1 MSTPTKLKRTL
12 LVQAR
17 EKKGWTQRYLA
28 DLLEVSL
35 DTVRQWERGR
45 HLPYQATI
53 QKLCQIFDKTPE
65 QLGLLKEQSPSS
77 SLENKA
83 SPLRII
89 EIDDFEQQTVQV
101 ANLAPTSSTDS
112 ADLTMSNESTLSQTA
127 QGASEPSEEERKA
140 AWEMYI
146 ELVTRVPVA
155 ILGQGE
161 GLLHEALSSLYSL
174 FPTTRAILRRYGPAM
189 ARNNQDTHLSFSSLM
204 IRMLNTVLRP
214 LLSKWHP
221 LLQDYEA
228 TRPDS
233 VSVTQHERCWERYT
247 ELRQEM
253 SMTRKALI
261 EYATIFAQM
270 AGVSQLIT
278 DDVPEVRPRLL
289 RADVG

>member
-1 MSTPTKLKRTL
+1 MNTPTKSKRTL
-12 LVQAR
+12 LAQAR

-53 QKLCQIFDKTPE
+53 QKLCNIFDNTPE
-65 QLGLLKEQSPSS
+65 QLGLLKDQSKDGNVRSWAEASS
-77 SLENKA
+77 SPTRQDLSIGPIPYRSGGEAQGKGT
-83 SPLRII
+83 SPL
-89 EIDDFEQQTVQV
+89 
-101 ANLAPTSSTDS
+101 PTPTT
-112 ADLTMSNESTLSQTA
+112 LT
-127 QGASEPSEEERKA
+127 SEPDEEERKA

-146 ELVTRVPVA
+146 ELVTRVPIAV
-155 ILGQGE
+155 LGQGE
-161 GLLHEALSSLYSL
+161 GLLREALSSLYSL
-174 FPTTRAILRRYGPAM
+174 FPTTRAILRHYGPAM
-189 ARNNQDTHLSFSSLM
+189 ARNNQDRKLSFSSLA
-204 IRMLNTVLRP
+204 IRMLNTILRP

-233 VSVTQHERCWERYT
+233 VSVTQHERHWERYT

-253 SMTRKALI
+253 SMARKALI
-261 EYATIFAQM
+261 EYATLFAQM
-270 AGVSQLIT
+270 AGASQLIT